1 MDAPENDISSSQ
13 ESEQRD
19 ELLRLQ
25 QELADLE
32 QWISEHELVPSA
44 DHIVVQLESLKQK
57 IDTNSALYYE
67 VQTQLDELH
76 MSANKEQQPTGE
88 NMQTTQLTLEKGG
101 GTNEESDGGL
111 QKVPGGFSQLEQ
123 QAAATK
129 QTIATAYEHTITE
142 TRWAN
147 NRLPQDWFSQK
158 ILQPTLGKLL
168 QRMSTYVKNSGW

>member
-1 MDAPENDISSSQ
+1 MDAPENEIASPH

-57 IDTNSALYYE
+57 IDTSSALYYE
-67 VQTQLDELH
+67 VQTQLDELR
-76 MSANKEQQPTGE
+76 AQENYATKEQQSTEHVQIHQSPS
-88 NMQTTQLTLEKGG
+88 LEWGWH
-101 GTNEESDGGL
+101 EE
-111 QKVPGGFSQLEQ
+111 PGNFSKEPQGNRALEQ
-123 QAAATK
+123 QAHATK
-129 QTIATAYEHTITE
+129 HSIATAYEHTITE